1 MIRYAIKRI
10 LLVIPVLI
18 AITFIIFSLLHF
30 SGDPAR
36 VILGEQASG
45 DQIERLRE
53 EMGLNDP
60 FLVQYGRYAK
70 RVFVDFDLGR
80 SYVTKRS
87 VNDEIK
93 VRYPKTLTLALS
105 GIVVAI
111 FIGVPLGVI
120 SATKQNSIADNIS
133 MFLALIGVSMP
144 VFWKGILFML
154 LFSLT
159 LKWLPTSGY
168 GTWQQMILPAISLGL
183 GSAAIIA
190 RMTRSSM
197 LEVYRQD
204 FIRTARAKGV
214 REFFVVNR
222 HALRNALIPVITVIG
237 LQFGY
242 LLGGAVITE
251 TIFSIPGIGKWIV
264 DGISKR
270 DMVVVQGGVL
280 LIAMT
285 FSIINLVVDLV
296 YGFLDPKIREQY
308 K

>member
-1 MIRYAIKRI
+1 MIKYAIKRI
-10 LLVIPVLI
+10 LLLIPVLI

-45 DQIERLRE
+45 DQVEKLRE

-60 FLVQYGRYAK
+60 FLIQYGRYAK
-70 RVFVDFDLGR
+70 KVFVEFDLGR

-93 VRYPKTLTLALS
+93 ARYPKTLTLAIS
-105 GIVVAI
+105 GIVVAV

-120 SATKQNSIADNIS
+120 SATKQNSWADNIS

-168 GTWQQMILPAISLGL
+168 GTFKQMILPAISLGL

-204 FIRTARAKGV
+204 YIRTARAKGL

-251 TIFSIPGIGKWIV
+251 SIFSIPGIGKWIV
-264 DGISKR
+264 DGIAKR

-285 FSIINLVVDLV
+285 FSIINLIVDIV
-296 YGFLDPKIREQY
+296 YGVLDPKIREQY